1 MNLAM
6 THLYA
11 RAPRGQRAYGNRPEK
26 RGKNVTM
33 IGAIALKGFM
43 APVTFEG
50 GTDAEAFKAYI
61 RQVLVPQ
68 LWPGAC
74 VVMDNFTSHKVAG
87 VQEAIEAAGARLVYL
102 SPYSPEFN
110 PIENCW
116 SKIKTFLRSK
126 GARTHEALQKAIKEA
141 IDMITTQD
149 LVGWFTHSCYFVP
162 SN

>member
-6 THLYA
+6 TRLYA
-11 RAPRGQRAYGNRPEK
+11 RAFKGQRAYGKRPQK
-26 RGKNVTM
+26 RDKNVTM

-50 GTDAEAFKAYI
+50 GTDGEAFKAYI
-61 RQVLVPQ
+61 QQVLVPQ

-74 VVMDNFTSHKVAG
+74 VVMDNFSSPKVAG
-87 VQEAIEAAGARLVYL
+87 VKEAIEAAGARLVYL
-102 SPYSPEFN
+102 SPYSPDFN

-116 SKIKTFLRSK
+116 SKLKTFLRSK
-126 GARTHEALQKAIKEA
+126 AARTHEALQKAIKDA
-141 IDMITTQD
+141 IETITAQD
-149 LVGWFTHSCYFVP
+149 LIGWFTHSCYFIP